1 MNPIMV
7 KGIRFFVDS
16 LLEGGYQLRAV
27 TNTPE
32 RQTTAASF
40 AKFAG
45 LRVID
50 SGQSERHIFEAT
62 IRLDDGR
69 RLADIV
75 NSFNKSS

>member
-16 LLEGGYQLRAV
+16 LLEGDYQLRAV

-50 SGQSERHIFEAT
+50 DGRTDRHIFAAN
-62 IRLDDGR
+62 IRLGDVR

-75 NSFNKSS
+75 NSFNKSN